1 MIYLLRHGETSWN
14 TAGRFQGHKDSAL
27 TRRGIEQADRMAV
40 RLAEELTR
48 TNGKFEA
55 RVSPLGRARET
66 ADRIAQLTAL
76 NFSDDLRLIEVT
88 LGSWDGM
95 TLYEIDTEYPGA
107 LTGSDAF
114 DWYFRSPDGETFD
127 DACKRVESW
136 LSEVSSPT
144 VAVSHGLT
152 SRLLRGIYLGLSR
165 REMLEL
171 PVPQNGF
178 YRLCDRRS
186 EFIDW
191 SAENSQRQKAA
202 SAKWGSD

>member
-1 MIYLLRHGETSWN
+1 MIYLLRHGETTWN
-14 TAGRFQGHKDSAL
+14 TAGRFQGHKDAAL
-27 TRRGIEQADRMAV
+27 TQRGIEQAYQMAA

-48 TNGKFEA
+48 TEEKFEA
-55 RVSPLGRARET
+55 RASPLGRARET
-66 ADRIAQLTAL
+66 ADRIAQLTSL
-76 NFSDDLRLIEVT
+76 NFAYDPRLIEVT

-95 TLYEIDTEYPGA
+95 TLYEIDAEYPRA
-107 LTGSDAF
+107 LAGSDAF

-127 DACKRVESW
+127 GACKRVGSW

-178 YRLCDRRS
+178 YRLCDGRS
-186 EFIDW
+186 ELIDW
-191 SAENSQRQKAA
+191 SATNPE
-202 SAKWGSD
+202 